1 MSATAPPT
9 STARPPE
16 VASPRAPV
24 VGEAAARPL
33 RVLVWHVHGSW
44 TTAFVQGRHHVLLP
58 RTPDPGPWG
67 LGRADRDWP
76 ERAVEVP
83 VQDLHGQDVDVV
95 VLQRPEELELAAR
108 WLGREPG
115 RDVPAVY
122 VEHNTPRH
130 HVPDTR
136 HPLADR
142 TDIPIAHV
150 THFNRLL
157 WDSGRA
163 PTLVVEHGVPDPG
176 HRYSGELDAAAVVV
190 NEPVRRGRVTG
201 TDLLADFARTI
212 PLHVFGLGTTTLPDH
227 LGVAPDRLR
236 ALGDVREPRLHEEMA
251 RRRLYLHPPRWTSLG
266 LALIEAMMLGLPV
279 VGFACTEAVE
289 VVPPTAGVLSTR
301 PDVLAD
307 AVRGLRADP
316 ELARA
321 LGAGARRTALARF
334 GVDAFTRDWDR
345 VLGAAVAEGPRRPR
359 RSGPRTCAGSTTDS
373 GTTVHAPPAG

>member
-1 MSATAPPT
+1 M
-9 STARPPE
+9 
-16 VASPRAPV
+16 
-24 VGEAAARPL
+24 
-33 RVLVWHVHGSW
+33 RVLLWHVHGSW

-58 RTPDPGPWG
+58 RTPEPGPWG
-67 LGRADRDWP
+67 LGRADRAWP
-76 ERAVEVP
+76 QRAEEVP
-83 VQDLHGQDVDVV
+83 VGDLHDHDVDVV

-108 WLGREPG
+108 WLGRQPG

-130 HVPDTR
+130 RVPDTR

-142 TDIPIAHV
+142 ADIPIVHV

-201 TDLLADFARTI
+201 TDLLVDFSRTI
-212 PLHVFGLGTTTLPDH
+212 PLHVFGLGTAPLPDH
-227 LGVAPDRLR
+227 LGVGPDRVR

-266 LALIEAMMLGLPV
+266 LALIEAMMLGMPV
-279 VGFACTEAVE
+279 AGFACTEAVE

-307 AVRGLRADP
+307 AARRLRADP

-321 LGAGARRTALARF
+321 LGDGARQAALSRF

-345 VLGAAVAEGPRRPR
+345 VLGAAVATGRPRPRRAGPRR
-359 RSGPRTCAGSTTDS
+359 CAGSATDRQ
-373 GTTVHAPPAG
+373 TTVHAPPAG